1 MSTETALERRMRLRK
16 QSRLHNEGRKRIA
29 AYIVDIKLLAIT
41 RQAGEEATEALG
53 KVGWLLGLTAEAERA
68 AAGDTPRLRAL
79 HLGVMAVQEACLGG
93 YRWPA
98 YLNPNVLTLQIDM
111 ANEVL
116 HTYPNHVLAMIP
128 GADHLEQVI
137 LQHLVTQESITGM
150 ELYEEAA

>member
-1 MSTETALERRMRLRK
+1 MRLRK

-41 RQAGEEATEALG
+41 RQAGEEATAALG

-93 YRWPA
+93 YRWPP
-98 YLNPNVLTLQIDM
+98 YLNPTVLMIQLDM
-111 ANEVL
+111 ANKVL
-116 HTYPNHVLAMIP
+116 HEYPNHIMAMIP

-137 LQHLVTQESITGM
+137 LQHLVTQESIAGM
-150 ELYEEAA
+150 DLYEVTA